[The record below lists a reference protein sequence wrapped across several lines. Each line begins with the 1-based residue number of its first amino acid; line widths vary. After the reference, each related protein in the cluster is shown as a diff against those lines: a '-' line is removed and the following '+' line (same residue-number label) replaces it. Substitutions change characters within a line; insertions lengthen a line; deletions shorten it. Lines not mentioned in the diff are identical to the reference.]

1 MIGQSNYQNLDQL
14 IWSRR
19 RPVTTAKCLVRAD
32 QCLGLGSVSP
42 SCRPQWSEAPCHL
55 RPYLDP
61 KFKLIQRY
69 CKHYAPW
76 RYCSMISLSNN
87 ANLEAHYVSSIYKK
101 ATANMDDWRGYTD
114 LNGAPTLAFR
124 SFGRRTCKKFQCE
137 ISMPHYFLSFFLS
150 IESRITFLLLAKN
163 NLPYIT
169 SS

>member
-1 MIGQSNYQNLDQL
+1 MIGQSNYRNLDQL

-114 LNGAPTLAFR
+114 LNGAPALAFR
-124 SFGRRTCKKFQCE
+124 SFGRRTCMN
-137 ISMPHYFLSFFLS
+137 IIIFLKYRWQGLPFFG
-150 IESRITFLLLAKN
+150 TW
-163 NLPYIT
+163 
-169 SS
+169 

>member
-19 RPVTTAKCLVRAD
+19 QPVTTAKCLVRAD

-114 LNGAPTLAFR
+114 LNLYEHNYFSEIQVTGITILRNLVAPA
-124 SFGRRTCKKFQCE
+124 SEK
-137 ISMPHYFLSFFLS
+137 SWAVPP
-150 IESRITFLLLAKN
+150 
-163 NLPYIT
+163 PY
-169 SS
+169 S